1 MYLAPE
7 MEEIEMKYQLPL
19 CISGSDGDDD
29 DPMNGGELPPYNPGI
44 FG

>member
-19 CISGSDGDDD
+19 CISGSDDDD
-29 DPMNGGELPPYNPGI
+29 DPMNGGETPTYDPNVP